1 MKTQNKSISKF
12 LIFSLIFILL
22 ACSKDEPNIDPT
34 SCTDCGNVDQV
45 IAAGGPV
52 VNFGTQTEIEDIA
65 GTEETKNETY
75 IRKDS
80 TDLNEDIEQRWV
92 CVDKEVNVLG
102 GTDENPVYDPGAS
115 VIWPGNLLEYKTLNN
130 GTPTDISVKRA
141 GGTIT
146 YNLNVGNLN
155 SSETVTV
162 IDQGSVSQAMNT
174 IIESHG
180 DFTPADFSLEVVAV
194 NSNEQLAL
202 EMGLQVKTLGTKV
215 KSSFSLD
222 SKQNTSSVLVK
233 LKQRYYTMSYVKPTS
248 LEEFFDPS
256 VTPEQ
261 LSRSVQPGNPA
272 TYISSVT
279 YGRVFYMLYESTAS
293 AEDMKLTLEGSYKFV
308 GGKASGEAN
317 IEKLREYNELSVK
330 VIAYGGDSEGTLN
343 AVGSVFGGENAIDN
357 LQDIIERLAKAGDIR
372 GGKPLSYVVNL
383 VENPS
388 EVVTTNL
395 ATTYTI
401 RNCELKGILPPPG
414 YKTLFKVFKTEE
426 DEGGIGAM
434 FQVKDSDLILFNKAG
449 TKYAW
454 FNGNTSTVLGIFEI
468 DDPAGPMGV
477 LPFEAI
483 GATTR
488 FENTVITVFDKEGLN
503 LSTFIYD
510 PSLAQNNSLPAP
522 QPIGTFSA
530 ITSVNEAFG
539 SGDRFPF
546 ANQGIVAGSRH
557 DLRGRKIMFS
567 ANGTKYSLYNSITN
581 SWENTIDTN
590 NFQNPDSDPNET
602 GQLFDAVGASSYIS
616 YGGSGRTIFIN
627 SDGDELMEFDVELDR
642 FYGPWVIN

>member
-34 SCTDCGNVDQV
+34 SCTDCGNVYQV

-248 LEEFFDPS
+248 LEDFFDPS

-449 TKYAW
+449 TRYAW
-454 FNGNTSTVLGIFEI
+454 FNGNTSTILGIFEI

-477 LPFEAI
+477 VPFEAI